1 MSERVLYV
9 VLGNG
14 YYRGAIKTSKQL
26 VAKSLAR
33 EHAVLY
39 VEPAPL
45 TLDPIV
51 KPAERS
57 RWFEYR
63 RGIQDL
69 GPGEAKLLVPPPF
82 RQAMDTRWEF
92 LDRWNQRRLGRYI
105 RDAIRAFT
113 FDRLVLVSFVYN
125 AAIVADELRPDV
137 FAYYCVDI
145 HSELRIPYAKAE
157 TVDRVEAQT
166 VARAD
171 LVFAISKPLVERL
184 RARHPLVIHAPH
196 GVESALFAQAA
207 APGTIHADLT
217 AIPAPRLGFVGVL
230 AHWLDY
236 DLIVGLARTHPS
248 WHLCL
253 IGPVGPHVDAAP
265 LRAHANI
272 HLLGQRD
279 RAELPAFLRGFDVCL
294 VPFLVNEL
302 TVNSSPLKAY
312 EYVAAGRPVVASRLP
327 ELAEYAPPIRIADGL
342 DGWTREINRALREW
356 TDEDAAKS
364 KALGETLSW
373 DGRVDRVAAII
384 REFLDTRTITE

>member
-1 MSERVLYV
+1 MSERILFV

-14 YYRGAIKTSKQL
+14 YYRSPIKTSKQM
-26 VAKSLAR
+26 VARSLAR
-33 EHAVLY
+33 ANDVLY

-45 TLDPIV
+45 TLDPLV

-57 RWFEYR
+57 RYFEYR

-69 GPGEAKLLVPPPF
+69 GAGEPKLLVPPPF

-92 LDRWNQRRLGRYI
+92 LDRWNQRRLGRFI
-105 RDAIRAFT
+105 REAVRAFT
-113 FDRLVLVSFVYN
+113 CDRLVLVSFVYN
-125 AAIVADELRPDV
+125 AAIIAHELRPDA

-145 HSELRIPYAKAE
+145 HSELRIPYARAE
-157 TVDRVEAQT
+157 TVERIEAQT

-184 RARHPLVIHAPH
+184 GERHPRVIHAPH
-196 GVESALFAQAA
+196 GVESALFARAA
-207 APGTIHADLT
+207 APGPVHADLA
-217 AIPAPRLGFVGVL
+217 AIPVPRLGFVGVL

-236 DLIVGLARTHPS
+236 ELLTGIARARPD

-253 IGPVGPHVDAAP
+253 IGPVGPHVDISP
-265 LRAHANI
+265 VRAHSNI

-302 TVNSSPLKAY
+302 TINSSPLKAY
-312 EYVAAGRPVVASRLP
+312 EYVAAGRPVVSSRLP
-327 ELAEYAPPIRIADGL
+327 ELAEFAPPIRIADGL
-342 DGWTREINRALREW
+342 DGWIAEIDRALGDW
-356 TDEDAAKS
+356 TAEDAAAS
-364 KALGETLSW
+364 VALGDTLSW
-373 DGRVDRVAAII
+373 DGRVDRVEARI
-384 REFLDTRTITE
+384 REFLDTRKITE